1 MGKAVGKITET
12 GMPSGVGKSLCPEN
26 WVQKIKF
33 RLLPGNFC
41 LGDLS
46 GTKSQ

>member
-26 WVQKIKF
+26 WFCQKSSSNMSKT
-33 RLLPGNFC
+33 LEV
-41 LGDLS
+41 
-46 GTKSQ
+46 